1 MKLLLLV
8 ISIFCAPFLWAQVEQ
23 MEFSLYFENDKSQLT
38 QAHIFILDSI
48 KKLHHKD
55 QLDIHIKGYTN
66 TVGEEHYNLAL
77 SKDRAANVTK
87 NLREFTIIS
96 SQGYGELDSDSKT
109 NRRVDIFIHLKK
121 YHVKVPGE
129 IVLKPTQKGIPPE
142 YAKVFRAGDKITIE
156 GIRFY
161 QDRDI
166 MLNESKKA
174 LKKLLTF
181 IQQYPKMTFKLI
193 GHICCGDP
201 ENPGIDFTNLRTG
214 KKNLSEARA
223 QYVYNYLIKKGINK
237 NRMSYKG
244 MAFRQPLG
252 KRSNNDRRVEIE
264 IISFND

>member
-1 MKLLLLV
+1 ML
-8 ISIFCAPFLWAQVEQ
+8 CASFLWAQEDQ
-23 MEFSLYFENDKSQLT
+23 MEFSLYFQNDKSQLT
-38 QAHIFILDSI
+38 QEHIFILDSI

-55 QLDIHIKGYTN
+55 QLDIHVKGYTN
-66 TVGEEHYNLAL
+66 TVGKEDYNLKL
-77 SKDRAANVTK
+77 SQDRAANVTK

-121 YHVKVPGE
+121 HHVKVPGE
-129 IVLKPTQKGIPPE
+129 VVLKPIENNISPQ
-142 YAKVFRAGDKITIE
+142 YAKVFRAGDKITIQ

-166 MLNESKKA
+166 MTNDSKKA
-174 LKKLLTF
+174 LKKLLAF
-181 IQQYPKMTFKLI
+181 LQQYPNMTFKLI

-201 ENPGIDFTNLRTG
+201 ENPGIDFINLRTG

-223 QYVYNYLIKKGINK
+223 HNVYNYLVKKGINK

-252 KRSNNDRRVEIE
+252 GRSKNDRRVEIE

>member
-1 MKLLLLV
+1 MKLLLSYICV
-8 ISIFCAPFLWAQVEQ
+8 CFASFLWGQEDQ

-48 KKLHHKD
+48 KKIHNKD
-55 QLDIHIKGYTN
+55 DLDVHIKGYTN
-66 TVGEEHYNLAL
+66 TVGAEDYNLTL
-77 SKDRAANVTK
+77 SKSRAANVTK

-109 NRRVDIFIHLKK
+109 NRRVDIFIHQKK
-121 YHVKVPGE
+121 YHVKVAGE
-129 IVLKPTQKGIPPE
+129 IVLKPTQRDIAPE

-166 MLNESKKA
+166 MLNESKKS

-181 IQQYPKMTFKLI
+181 LQQYPNMTFKLL

-201 ENPGIDFTNLRTG
+201 DNPGIDFINLRTG

-252 KRSNNDRRVEIE
+252 KRSTNDRRVEIE